1 MDYTRVQS
9 GGSMVDETIV
19 SLFVGNVSLLFS
31 KIKHPRILMGLEALR
46 ELPIAKQYL
55 SP

>member
-1 MDYTRVQS
+1 MDYKRVQS

-19 SLFVGNVSLLFS
+19 SIDVGNVSLILS
-31 KIKHPRILMGLEALR
+31 KIKHPRILRGLEALR
-46 ELPIAKQYL
+46 GLPIAKQYL